1 MIFRNL
7 SACSLAEKNKKKT
20 YHLLIMLHTG
30 GAQILMSTNT
40 VIALAIPVKTSGIIP
55 WISSGR
61 NWNFSL
67 IPLVFKL
74 NTSGIPPLFQ
84 WNFRSTCKIF
94 HWYMNGNST
103 FPTVILMEYQRYSSG
118 ISKVLLMMY
127 IPVKYSPCISRN
139 STGMPVEFTGIPM
152 EFYKIQLKYSTDVQ
166 LME

>member
-1 MIFRNL
+1 MEAYRYDIQKLICLFFGR
-7 SACSLAEKNKKKT
+7 KNKKKT

-118 ISKVLLMMY
+118 ISKVHVRTCKIFSMY
-127 IPVKYSPCISRN
+127 
-139 STGMPVEFTGIPM
+139 
-152 EFYKIQLKYSTDVQ
+152 Q
-166 LME
+166 